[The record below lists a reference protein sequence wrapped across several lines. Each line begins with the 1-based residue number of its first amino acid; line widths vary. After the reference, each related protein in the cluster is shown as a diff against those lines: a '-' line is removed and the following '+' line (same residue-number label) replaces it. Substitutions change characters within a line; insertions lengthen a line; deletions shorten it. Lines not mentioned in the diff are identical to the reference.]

1 MSAGILLGCAT
12 GMEDGGSVAW
22 EEAGYF
28 QFLECTG
35 GDGWDLGRMLNRLRR
50 ELERGTDIT
59 VRSVVF
65 ELEGEQFKGERREI
79 GGQKPE
85 IRNLFAQAR
94 GEAG

>member
-1 MSAGILLGCAT
+1 MFGGAA

-35 GDGWDLGRMLNRLRR
+35 GHGGDLGPMLNRLRR
-50 ELERGTDIT
+50 ELASGTDIT
-59 VRSVVF
+59 VGSVVF

-79 GGQKPE
+79 GVQKPE